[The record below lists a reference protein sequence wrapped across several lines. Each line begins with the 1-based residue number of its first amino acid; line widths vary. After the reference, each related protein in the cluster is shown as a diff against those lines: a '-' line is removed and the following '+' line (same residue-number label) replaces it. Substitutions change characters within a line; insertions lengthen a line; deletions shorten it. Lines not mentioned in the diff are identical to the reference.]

1 MSLLK
6 YVDRLSRMHG
16 LIMREAT
23 GTPEEFAERLN
34 LSLSMLML
42 ELQDMKELGAS
53 IAYCHKRRSYHY
65 TKPFALVI
73 GRESAAIKGGSNA
86 ECVST
91 ENFFEDN
98 YLKNQ
103 FLKYNLSIFSMLSDS

>member
-23 GTPEEFAERLN
+23 GPPEEFAERLN

-53 IAYCHKRRSYHY
+53 IAYCHKRRSYYY

-73 GRESAAIKGGSNA
+73 GRESAAIKGGLNNA
-86 ECVST
+86 CNSM
-91 ENFFEDN
+91 EDIEKN
-98 YLKNQ
+98 YLQEQ
-103 FLKYNLSIFSMLSDS
+103 FLKYNLSNFSMLGEY